1 MVNIVGSAVTHFIS
15 PFLST
20 GKTGDPQTSG
30 VFRDTADSTIDFFS
44 VGFFFEIKILLWVGE
59 EMMAGYFYS
68 GHPNLGSSRTPHS
81 RKMYKNDSKIG
92 ASGLAPILESENNYF
107 QTH

>member
-1 MVNIVGSAVTHFIS
+1 MVNIVRSAVTHFIS

-20 GKTGDPQTSG
+20 GETGDPQTSG

-44 VGFFFEIKILLWVGE
+44 VFFFRDKNIALGE